1 MSYEV
6 DEKLPIIFFKE
17 TMTEKAEM
25 IRKYLKEADSTL
37 IFTSYIGPNS
47 AVFRFYSSKED
58 TLKLQYTFSNLGDLP
73 DQLYYL
79 WIQLKYILREG
90 L

>member
-1 MSYEV
+1 MSYET
-6 DEKLPIIFFKE
+6 DDRLPVKFFKE

-25 IRKYLKEADSTL
+25 IDKYLKEAGSTL
-37 IFTSYIGPNS
+37 IFTTYIGPNS
-47 AVFRFYSSKED
+47 VTFRFYSSKDD

-79 WIQLKYILREG
+79 WLQLKYVLWEG
-90 L
+90 

>member
-1 MSYEV
+1 MSYKV
-6 DEKLPIIFFKE
+6 DDKLPVKFFKE

-37 IFTSYIGPNS
+37 IFTSYIRSNF

-58 TLKLQYTFSNLGDLP
+58 VLKLQYTFSYLGDLP
-73 DQLYYL
+73 GQLYYL